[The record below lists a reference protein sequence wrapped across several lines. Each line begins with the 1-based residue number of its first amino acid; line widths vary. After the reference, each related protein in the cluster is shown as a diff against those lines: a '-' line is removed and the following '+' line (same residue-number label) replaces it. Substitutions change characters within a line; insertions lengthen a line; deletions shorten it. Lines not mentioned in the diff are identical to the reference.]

1 MPTQVWVMPPARS
14 WPELSSPCPGF
25 LRAARLSLQGEG
37 KRGNVKQLDI
47 FPFSNAKLFR
57 QGKQNP
63 LHSISTQ
70 ATKDSPQK
78 V

>member
-1 MPTQVWVMPPARS
+1 MPTQVWVTPPARS

-25 LRAARLSLQGEG
+25 LRAARLSLQGER